1 MFSDVYKSIERK
13 YEDKRKI
20 AEKNYSIE
28 KEKTYELNPRLQEI
42 DKEISLLGIK
52 SSRAALNSDPS
63 EKENL
68 KAELEIKINLL
79 KREKETILNSM
90 NITLSPKYE
99 CDKCKDT
106 GYILTSSGSE
116 MCSCMKQEL
125 LNESYNKS
133 NLYRLKNDSFASFN
147 LDLFSDAANVQ
158 KYRENI
164 SPRENMQKIREISNT
179 FVENFES
186 PEQKNLLF
194 TGTPGIG
201 KTFLS
206 SCIANEIL
214 QKGYTVLYQTSPILF
229 DSIFDHKYNT
239 KSASTKELYDN
250 LFNVNLLIIDDLG
263 TENLTAAKLTELF
276 TILNTRLLNPKTKTI
291 ISSNLDLEDIK
302 RIYDER
308 ILSRIIGNYYICKF
322 FGDDIRLRLKK

>member
-28 KEKTYELNPRLQEI
+28 KEKAYELNPRLQEI

-63 EKENL
+63 KKENL

-79 KREKETILNSM
+79 KREKEAILNSM

-147 LDLFSDAANVQ
+147 LDLFSDVANVQ
-158 KYRENI
+158 KYGVNI

-194 TGTPGIG
+194 IGTPGIG

-291 ISSNLDLEDIK
+291 ISSNLGLEDIA
-302 RIYDER
+302 RNYDDR
-308 ILSRIIGNYYICKF
+308 ILSRIIGNYCICKF

>member
-28 KEKTYELNPRLQEI
+28 KEKAYELNPRLQEI

-52 SSRAALNSDPS
+52 SSRAALNSNPS

-106 GYILTSSGSE
+106 GYILTSSGSK

-147 LDLFSDAANVQ
+147 LDLFSDVANVQ
-158 KYRENI
+158 KYGVNI

-194 TGTPGIG
+194 IGTPGIG

-229 DSIFDHKYNT
+229 DSIFDRKYNT
-239 KSASTKELYDN
+239 KSASAKELYDN

-308 ILSRIIGNYYICKF
+308 ILSRIIGNYCICKF